1 MILNNNFGFYT
12 IKITSIFIIS
22 IIYFIIGSI
31 VSVLLNDLLPEEQ
44 DITHLS
50 LFHLI
55 ILISC
60 IFGFIGVLYYF
71 LRIGIKKMP
80 FFLDG
85 MYGFNYSLL
94 KEASGGIIVAFIMF
108 NYLDKLKILLNELK
122 NRIYKK

>member
-1 MILNNNFGFYT
+1 
-12 IKITSIFIIS
+12 
-22 IIYFIIGSI
+22 
-31 VSVLLNDLLPEEQ
+31 
-44 DITHLS
+44 
-50 LFHLI
+50 
-55 ILISC
+55 
-60 IFGFIGVLYYF
+60 
-71 LRIGIKKMP
+71 MP